1 MIIVINSLR
10 SLFVT
15 GVQSTTVDSDSSSDF
30 CESPAPEK
38 WKNLQVGNWID
49 GICEQFEIEEADVSD
64 LKTLNG
70 KGLNKLSEKD
80 WIRRSPKQGDLFY
93 IMWMDLEKEKSSGE
107 PDSSEPSGMLEFF
120 NCERAEC
127 LAFLLFYWIISETLG
142 KHFYML

>member
-15 GVQSTTVDSDSSSDF
+15 GVQSTTVDSDSGSDF

-38 WKNLQVGNWID
+38 WKKLQVGNWID
-49 GICEQFEIEEADVSD
+49 GICEEFEIEAADVSD

-93 IMWMDLEKEKSSGE
+93 IMWTQLKEEKSSGE
-107 PDSSEPSGMLEFF
+107 SDSSEPSGMLGIP
-120 NCERAEC
+120 
-127 LAFLLFYWIISETLG
+127 AF
-142 KHFYML
+142 